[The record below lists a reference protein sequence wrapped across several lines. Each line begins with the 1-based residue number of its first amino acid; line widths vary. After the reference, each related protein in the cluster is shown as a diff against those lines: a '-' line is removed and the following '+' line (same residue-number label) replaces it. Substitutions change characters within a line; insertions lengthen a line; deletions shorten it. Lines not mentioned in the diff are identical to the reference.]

1 MCPQSWAEIEGHVIG
16 TPIQLRLVYT
26 PLLIHWRR
34 GLQRGLGRERDLKR
48 QRKERKAARE
58 ITRFRSRL
66 GFSNENQRKA

>member
-1 MCPQSWAEIEGHVIG
+1 MG
-16 TPIQLRLVYT
+16 TPIKLRLMCT
-26 PLLIHWRR
+26 PLLIHGRR
-34 GLQRGLGRERDLKR
+34 GLQGGLGQERDLKR